1 MFCKLRRNQPLTDS
15 MHFKPPRINFMTH
28 LHSLKGNLFLCKIR
42 KYQFKIT
49 IFAKILILMNELF
62 TIAGH
67 FVDLKTIENIE
78 PLGNGL
84 INDTYKIMVKGEA
97 KPKYVLQRIN
107 NAVFTDVD
115 MLQNNIEAVT
125 NHIRKKYENQGV
137 DDINRR
143 VLHFLKA
150 DTGKTYIVENEKYWR
165 VMDFIADSYTYEAV
179 TPEYAYYAG
188 RSFGDFESLLT
199 DLEMPIGEIIPDF
212 HNIEFRLKQLED
224 AVAEDR
230 VGQMRE
236 VEVQNFVDK
245 VREAADRM
253 CLGERLYR
261 EGKLPKRICHCDTKV
276 NNMLFDKDGNVLCII
291 DLDTIMPSFIFS
303 DFGDFLRSAANTG
316 AEDDPNLDNIH
327 FNMEIFEAFTKGY
340 LEGTKKFLLPIEKEN
355 LPYAATLFPY
365 MQAVRFLTD
374 YINGNTY
381 YKIKY
386 PTHNLVRTRAQWK
399 LYEVAVSKLEE
410 MKRIVHG

>member
-1 MFCKLRRNQPLTDS
+1 
-15 MHFKPPRINFMTH
+15 
-28 LHSLKGNLFLCKIR
+28 
-42 KYQFKIT
+42 
-49 IFAKILILMNELF
+49 MNALF

-67 FVDLKTIENIE
+67 FIDTKTIEDIA

-84 INDTYKIMVKGEA
+84 INDTYKIVVNGQ
-97 KPKYVLQRIN
+97 PKYVLQRIN
-107 NAVFTDVD
+107 NAVFTNVD

-125 NHIRKKYENQGV
+125 HHIRQKFESRGV

-143 VLHFLKA
+143 VLNFHKA
-150 DTGKTYIVENEKYWR
+150 DTGKTYVLEDGKYWR
-165 VMDFIADSYTYEAV
+165 VMDFIADSYTYDAV

-199 DLEMPIGEIIPDF
+199 DLEIPIGEIIPDF
-212 HNIEFRLKQLED
+212 HNIEFRLKQMEE
-224 AVAEDR
+224 AIAEDK

-236 VEVQNFVDK
+236 TEVQKFVEK
-245 VREAADRM
+245 IRESAERM
-253 CLGERLYR
+253 CLGEQLYR

-276 NNMLFDKDGNVLCII
+276 NNMLFDNDGNVLCVI
-291 DLDTIMPSFIFS
+291 DLDTVMPSFVFS

-316 AEDDPNLDNIH
+316 AEDDPDLDNIH
-327 FNMEIFEAFTKGY
+327 FNMEVFKAFTKGY
-340 LEGTKKFLLPIEKEN
+340 LEGTRSFLLPIEKEN
-355 LPYAATLFPY
+355 LPYAAALFPY

-386 PTHNLVRTRAQWK
+386 AHHNLVRTRAQWK
-399 LYEVAVSKLEE
+399 LFEEAMAALPEMQAVIAEFA
-410 MKRIVHG
+410 

>member
-1 MFCKLRRNQPLTDS
+1 MRTKIGICGK
-15 MHFKPPRINFMTH
+15 K
-28 LHSLKGNLFLCKIR
+28 SLSSPKFFI
-42 KYQFKIT
+42 
-49 IFAKILILMNELF
+49 MNELF

-67 FVDLKTIENIE
+67 FVAPNSIASIE

-125 NHIRKKYENQGV
+125 SHIRKKYEIQGV
-137 DDINRR
+137 KDIDRR

-150 DTGKTYIVENEKYWR
+150 DTGKTYVFEDEKYWR

-199 DLEMPIGEIIPDF
+199 DLKTPIGEIIPDF
-212 HNIEFRLKQLED
+212 HNIEFRLKQMED
-224 AVAEDR
+224 AVVEDR
-230 VGQMRE
+230 VGMMRE
-236 VEVQNFVDK
+236 VEVQKFVDK
-245 VREAADRM
+245 IRAVADEM

-291 DLDTIMPSFIFS
+291 DLDTIMPSFVFS

-316 AEDDPNLDNIH
+316 AEDDPDLDNIH
-327 FNMEIFEAFTKGY
+327 FNMEVFEAFAKGY
-340 LEGTKKFLLPIEKEN
+340 LEGTKSFLLPIEREN

-386 PTHNLVRTRAQWK
+386 PIHNLVRTRAQWR
-399 LYEVAVSKLEE
+399 LYEEAVARVEDMKL
-410 MKRIVHG
+410 IVDRNS

>member
-1 MFCKLRRNQPLTDS
+1 M
-15 MHFKPPRINFMTH
+15 RINFE
-28 LHSLKGNLFLCKIR
+28 GKIR
-42 KYQFKIT
+42 KYQFKFS
-49 IFAKILILMNELF
+49 IFAKKSIAMNELF
-62 TIAGH
+62 SIAGH
-67 FVDLKTIENIE
+67 FVDLQAIENIE

-84 INDTYKIMVKGEA
+84 INDTYKIMVQG

-115 MLQNNIEAVT
+115 MLQSNIEAVT
-125 NHIRKKYENQGV
+125 GHIRKKYESMGL

-179 TPEYAYYAG
+179 TPGYACYAG

-199 DLEMPIGEIIPDF
+199 DLEAPIGEIIPDF
-212 HNIEFRLKQLED
+212 HNIEFRLKQMED
-224 AVAEDR
+224 AIAKDR

-236 VEVQNFVDK
+236 VEVQKLVYRIHA
-245 VREAADRM
+245 VADDM

-291 DLDTIMPSFIFS
+291 DLDTIMPSFVFS

-316 AEDDPNLDNIH
+316 AEDDENLDNIH

-340 LEGTKKFLLPIEKEN
+340 LEGTKSFLLPIEREN

-365 MQAVRFLTD
+365 MQALRFLTD

-399 LYEVAVSKLEE
+399 LFEEAMAKKEE
-410 MKRIVHG
+410 MRRIIDA

>member
-1 MFCKLRRNQPLTDS
+1 MNA
-15 MHFKPPRINFMTH
+15 
-28 LHSLKGNLFLCKIR
+28 LF
-42 KYQFKIT
+42 
-49 IFAKILILMNELF
+49 N
-62 TIAGH
+62 IAGH
-67 FVDLKTIENIE
+67 FVDPKTIESIE

-84 INDTYKIMVKGEA
+84 INDTYQIMVKNEA

-107 NAVFTDVD
+107 NTVFTDVD

-125 NHIRKKYENQGV
+125 SHIRQKYESQGIT
-137 DDINRR
+137 DLNRR

-150 DTGKTYIVENEKYWR
+150 DTGKTYVFEEGKYWR

-179 TPEYAYYAG
+179 TPKYAFYAG

-199 DLEMPIGEIIPDF
+199 DLKAPIGEIIPDF
-212 HNIEFRLKQLED
+212 HNIEFRLKQMED

-236 VEVQNFVDK
+236 VEVQKFVDK
-245 VREAADRM
+245 IRAVADEM

-291 DLDTIMPSFIFS
+291 DLDTIMPSFVFS

-316 AEDDPNLDNIH
+316 AEDDPDLDNIH

-340 LEGTKKFLLPIEKEN
+340 LEGTKSFLLPVEKEN

-386 PTHNLVRTRAQWK
+386 PHHNLVRTRAQWK
-399 LYEVAVSKLEE
+399 LYEEAVAKTDE
-410 MKRIVHG
+410 MKRILAL